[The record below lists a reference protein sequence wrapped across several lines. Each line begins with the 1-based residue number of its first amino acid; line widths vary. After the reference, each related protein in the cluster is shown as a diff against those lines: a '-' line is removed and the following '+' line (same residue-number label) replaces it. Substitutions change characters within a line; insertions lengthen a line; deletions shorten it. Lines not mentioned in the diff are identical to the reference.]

1 VLFGVDGIPFIKA
14 KACIEMRNIYE
25 SKNYKRYAI
34 IPIALLLIS
43 LIFIPYIQLDSSLR
57 GGVTITIQTS
67 SAGSINQRAL
77 VSYIDSNI
85 PGAQATV
92 AKTTGGLSVTLANN
106 QSISSAQARLTS
118 AYSAY
123 STYSAAVVQQAVAND
138 SLKNSPGNSTLI
150 AEISAAQKNITTS
163 IASIRDNVSA
173 GLASMSPFLKGKPS
187 YNDSNPSQMVS
198 ALQGSIANASAAY
211 ESKVISALKSEVPF
225 TTYSYNEVT
234 PTLGSF
240 FLGQMFNIIIYAF
253 ILVAII
259 VFFIFRTVIPS
270 IAVVFGA
277 ANDIIIALGAM
288 GAFGIPMGTATIGG
302 LLMLIGYAID
312 TELLS
317 SIRILKRSEETPESR
332 AFGSM
337 KTGLTMTSTAI
348 IVFSALFVISYIA
361 FIPTYFEIAGVVLA
375 GLIGDIFTTWFG
387 NTVFVLWYKKKRD
400 VLR

>member
-1 VLFGVDGIPFIKA
+1 
-14 KACIEMRNIYE
+14 MRNFYE

-34 IPIALLLIS
+34 IPLAMLLVS
-43 LIFIPYIQLDSSLR
+43 LVFIPYIQLDSSLR

-85 PGAQATV
+85 AGAQATV
-92 AKTTGGLSVTLANN
+92 AKTTGGLSITLANN
-106 QSISSAQARLTS
+106 QSISVAQGRLNAAYA

-123 STYSAAVVQQAVAND
+123 STAVVHQAVAND
-138 SLKNSPGNSTLI
+138 SLRTDPGNATLI
-150 AEISAAQKNITTS
+150 AEISAAQKNISAS
-163 IASIRDNVSA
+163 IASVRDNVSA
-173 GLASMSPFLKGKPS
+173 GITSILPMIKAKPT
-187 YNDSNPSQMVS
+187 YNDSKPSQMVS
-198 ALQGSIANASAAY
+198 ALQSSISNASAYY
-211 ESKVISALKSEVPF
+211 ESKVIAALRSKVSF

-240 FLGQMFNIIIYAF
+240 FLSQMFNIIIYAF

-259 VFFIFRTVIPS
+259 VFFIFRTFIPS
-270 IAVVFGA
+270 LAVVFGA
-277 ANDIIIALGAM
+277 ANDIIIALGVM

-302 LLMLIGYAID
+302 ILMLIGYAID

-317 SIRILKRSEETPESR
+317 SIRILKRSEETPEAR
-332 AFGSM
+332 AFSTM
-337 KTGLTMTSTAI
+337 KTGITMTSTAI
-348 IVFSALFVISYIA
+348 IVFSILFIISYIA

-387 NTVFVLWYKKKRD
+387 NTIFVLWYKKRKD

>member
-1 VLFGVDGIPFIKA
+1 MNGIPPARA
-14 KACIEMRNIYE
+14 KACIKMRNIYE

-43 LIFIPYIQLDSSLR
+43 LVFIPHIQLDSSLR
-57 GGVTITIQTS
+57 GGVTITVQTS

-92 AKTTGGLSVTLANN
+92 AKTTGGLSITLTNN

-123 STYSAAVVQQAVAND
+123 STYSSAVVQQAVAND
-138 SLKNSPGNSTLI
+138 SLKSSPGNSTLI
-150 AEISAAQKNITTS
+150 AEISAAQKNISTS
-163 IASIRDNVSA
+163 IASIKDNVSA
-173 GLASMSPFLKGKPS
+173 GLASISPFLKAKPS

-198 ALQGSIANASAAY
+198 VLQGSIANASAAY
-211 ESKVISALKSEVPF
+211 ESKVISVLKSKVPF

-240 FLGQMFNIIIYAF
+240 FLGQMFNIVIYAF

-277 ANDIIIALGAM
+277 ANDILIALGAM

-332 AFGSM
+332 AFSSM